1 MSISND
7 LVKQFV
13 QITKDNSPVKTE
25 STVYGTAVEYNGQM
39 YVQIDGSDLITPVE
53 TTTELKSGERV
64 TVMIKDHNATVTGNL
79 TNPAAGKNTVANIQG
94 NLNDIGTQITEF
106 EVVIADKVSTKDFEA
121 NNAAINNLLVGKADI
136 NELNAVSATVR
147 NLEAENANIQ
157 TLIAEKANISDLT
170 AYEATIEHLQASKA
184 DITELNAATA
194 DINDL
199 NANLGKISTLIGGD
213 ANIDNVQSI
222 ILTADNTTIDNA
234 LIKNA
239 MIDTISA
246 DKITSGTVNTNN
258 VNIVS
263 EDGGIVI
270 AGSTQ
275 QFKDQNGK
283 VRVQIGK
290 DAQGNFT
297 FCLFS
302 QDGTGILLDE
312 TGIKAGAVPDGLI
325 VNDMVA
331 DNANISGTKLD
342 ISSVITQINGSST
355 SINSSVIKFDDTG
368 QSLLVAFNSLKETVS
383 SIEELTINGD
393 LAGVM
398 EQVKT
403 NTTKLEVVQGSI
415 ETLVANTTITKE
427 NGQVVQLKDDYSSTK
442 QTVNEISTKIGTLET
457 NYKKTLKSSS
467 VQYYLSTSLTSL
479 SGGSWQDTAPEWT
492 QGKYMWQRMKYTY
505 TDDSVTYGTASC
517 VAGAKGDTGE
527 QGPQGP
533 QGMKGDTGNSGVG
546 VSKIT
551 NYYLAINSATG
562 VTNTMTGWTTTIQN
576 VSSDK
581 KYLWNYEKVDYTN
594 NTSTKTDPCIIGTY
608 GDTGATGK
616 GIQLITEY
624 YATSTTKESLPTS
637 WSTTVPTLT
646 ATNKYLWNYEKITY
660 TDNSNVDTPKVI
672 IGVYGDKGDT
682 GAQGPKGDK
691 GDIGPQGVQGPA
703 GENGKTYYTWIKYAD
718 SSTGSGM
725 SNDPTGKTYI
735 GFAYNKT
742 TSTESNTASDYTWSL
757 IKGEKGDTGVQGPAG
772 SNGKTTYTWIKY
784 SDNADGTGLYDTPKS
799 TTKYIGIATNKTT
812 ATESTT
818 KTDYT
823 WSLFKGDT
831 GPQGPQG
838 SKGDTG
844 SQGPKGDKGATG
856 EKGQSLTSS
865 TPQWYLSTSNTTQTG
880 GSWQDTMPT
889 VTSGKYMW
897 TRFKNVWANPTA
909 TTYTTP
915 VLEQIAES
923 VKEVRSKQAEYK
935 QTLDEVS
942 STLTQ
947 TTTTANAAKTQASTN
962 KQTIDS
968 MSTTLTST
976 TNTANDALNKATKS
990 QQNLDEFKTTVS
1002 ETYTT
1007 KTDFNNL
1014 SIGGRNLIR
1023 AKDVKNR
1030 NASSATFDKNTNTWT
1045 IVATAGSGDTF
1056 GCGLALNATGQN
1068 SICVPYGKTY
1078 VFSCEIKVPRN
1089 CTVNADINTYA
1100 KSGSSWA
1107 GNDNDTD
1114 RSSVTK
1120 SITTPNQWVK
1130 YWFKWSNTAA
1140 KNTDK
1145 VDLYDT
1151 SNFGVKMKSETS
1163 DMTYYVR
1170 NIQGEIGNIPTEWRP
1185 APEDIATSDS
1195 VTSLATR
1202 VQTAEQTLTK
1212 DGITNIVGD
1221 YYATGSNVDAKLDNL
1236 VVGSTNLLPK
1246 TDYSKENSKS
1256 IYTAS
1261 NGGTLSR
1268 KKYDFGNSLES
1279 DKFIRGDWV
1288 LYNTL
1293 DIASAISGNKE
1304 YSRTK
1309 WPNITL
1315 EPNTEYTLSM
1325 WMYKNSNCGR
1335 CYFSVYPMLADGSQG
1350 NIVCRSSDVTEY
1362 TGGFVKVVKTFNT
1375 GSSSTTFS
1383 VRFYNRYDTSKT
1395 TGNSNVYI
1403 YHPKLEKGN
1412 KATDWSPA
1420 PEDIKSQFNSVT
1432 KSISEIKQTADSVTT
1447 TVSNMKIG
1455 GTNLLLNTQF
1465 EGAVANGRSFPNWII
1480 TESCIIYTK
1489 YGQSGYNK
1497 MNTMYLGNENAN
1509 SDGTK
1514 TGFMYHTLTS
1524 DRFQKNTEYT
1534 LSLDLE
1540 AENNVKGWQVDIRY
1554 YDANSKLLANQV
1566 IFDSSTHSAGH
1577 LVSTFTSKNIDANMV
1592 QFCIGHKG
1600 SNNGASGYLLI
1611 VGNLML
1617 EKGNTPTQ
1625 WQPSPQDMA
1634 SKSIVTQTANE
1645 VKYQFQQAGGFPN
1658 LVANGSPT
1666 QTNDN
1671 NWWYWNATKY
1681 TGDNNYTEL
1690 GFYSNNTSDNNCCI
1704 GTQRMVVSPGKTY
1717 SISFWAYCEPNVVDP
1732 HVVAKCSDSNNE
1744 NYQYP
1749 SLCNLKLGN
1758 ANDKKWYKYKI
1769 NWTAPSGIT
1778 RMQLCF
1784 HQKNHTQNTNYV
1796 TRIDQVMVIE
1806 GKDIFPTKWYPR
1818 FEEVESNT
1826 TSIDVNGVNVR
1837 HSSGARTNL
1846 NSSALNFYN
1855 SSGILY
1861 AQVDGGKYHFWNDS
1875 TYVGFLGH
1883 TSWVNTNE
1891 RVLTINAD
1899 YNQTVALTGKVNSS
1913 DTSYQVWVVA
1923 SPLDKT
1929 ISGSVFHQGVTL
1941 IKPHTGGIFKF
1952 YGSSAHT
1959 DTYPGMIYAT
1969 TDGYLCVKGDN
1980 HVELAIQVGSTGYN
1994 GLVITEIGENP
2005 YKKLDIWGRLDM
2017 HWWEIY
2023 NTNIVNNVSATS
2035 AQTYALR
2042 TASTNEETYSD
2053 PTRKT
2058 ITDIFSVQSPT
2069 EGDIRWS
2076 DRQTYFTSE
2085 VETGVYECY
2094 VEIPWW
2100 IAQNLENDY
2109 HVNITCTN
2117 GFYQYYVSERDP
2129 YYFIVRSD
2137 KDSMGFTFELCG
2149 KLLDNNTTANNGSV
2163 AGDQYL
2169 GHEIREDEEP
2179 LIVKDD
2185 GGSILE
2191 NNIYTVTDN

>member
-94 NLNDIGTQITEF
+94 NLDDIGSQITEF
-106 EVVIADKVSTKDFEA
+106 EIVIADKVSTKDFEA

-136 NELNAVSATVR
+136 NELNAVSASVR
-147 NLEAENANIQ
+147 DLEAENANIQ
-157 TLIAEKANISDLT
+157 TLISNKANIADLT
-170 AYEATIEHLQASKA
+170 AANAKIDDLYANKA
-184 DITELNAATA
+184 NVGDLEAATA

-199 NANLGKISTLIGGD
+199 NADVAKISTLIGGD

-222 ILTADNTTIDNA
+222 ILTSDNTTIDNA

-246 DKITSGTVNTNN
+246 DKITSGTVNTNK

-275 QFKDQNGK
+275 QFKDETGT

-302 QDGTGILLDE
+302 QNGTGVLLDE

-342 ISSVITQINGSST
+342 ISSVITQINGNST

-383 SIEELTINGD
+383 SIEELTIDGD

-415 ETLVANTTITKE
+415 ETLVTNTTITKE
-427 NGQVVQLKDDYSSTK
+427 NGEVVQLKDDYAVTK
-442 QTVNEISTKIGTLET
+442 QTVGEITNKIGTLET

-505 TDDSVTYGTASC
+505 TDNSVTYGTASC

-527 QGPQGP
+527 QGPQGS
-533 QGMKGDTGNSGVG
+533 KGDTGDSGVG

-551 NYYLAINSATG
+551 NYYLAINSASG

-576 VSSDK
+576 VSKDK

-703 GENGKTYYTWIKYAD
+703 GKNGTTTYTWIKYAD

-757 IKGEKGDTGVQGPAG
+757 IKGDKGDTGVQGPAG
-772 SNGKTTYTWIKY
+772 KNGKTTYTWIKY

-823 WSLFKGDT
+823 WSLFKGD
-831 GPQGPQG
+831 
-838 SKGDTG
+838 KGDKG
-844 SQGPKGDKGATG
+844 SQGPKGDTGSKGDTG

-865 TPQWYLSTSNTTQTG
+865 SPQWYLSTSNTTQTG
-880 GSWQDTMPT
+880 GSWKDTMPT
-889 VTSGKYMW
+889 VVSGKYMW

-923 VKEVRSKQAEYK
+923 VKEVHSKQAEFK
-935 QTLDEVS
+935 ETLDGIS
-942 STLTQ
+942 
-947 TTTTANAAKTQASTN
+947 A
-962 KQTIDS
+962 
-968 MSTTLTST
+968 
-976 TNTANDALNKATKS
+976 
-990 QQNLDEFKTTVS
+990 TVS
-1002 ETYTT
+1002 EHT
-1007 KTDFNNL
+1007 
-1014 SIGGRNLIR
+1014 
-1023 AKDVKNR
+1023 
-1030 NASSATFDKNTNTWT
+1030 SS
-1045 IVATAGSGDTF
+1045 
-1056 GCGLALNATGQN
+1056 L
-1068 SICVPYGKTY
+1068 
-1078 VFSCEIKVPRN
+1078 E
-1089 CTVNADINTYA
+1089 
-1100 KSGSSWA
+1100 
-1107 GNDNDTD
+1107 
-1114 RSSVTK
+1114 
-1120 SITTPNQWVK
+1120 
-1130 YWFKWSNTAA
+1130 
-1140 KNTDK
+1140 
-1145 VDLYDT
+1145 
-1151 SNFGVKMKSETS
+1151 
-1163 DMTYYVR
+1163 
-1170 NIQGEIGNIPTEWRP
+1170 
-1185 APEDIATSDS
+1185 S
-1195 VTSLATR
+1195 VTSTVSQHTTDLTGISSKITSLEKNTSGLSKTVAQHTTDLSGVTSKISSLESSASGLNSR
-1202 VQTAEQTLTK
+1202 LQTAENKLTK
-1212 DGITNIVGD
+1212 DGITSIVGD
-1221 YYATGSNVDAKLDNL
+1221 YYAAGKATRDA
-1236 VVGSTNLLPK
+1236 
-1246 TDYSKENSKS
+1246 
-1256 IYTAS
+1256 
-1261 NGGTLSR
+1261 LSR
-1268 KKYDFGNSLES
+1268 IEQK
-1279 DKFIRGDWV
+1279 
-1288 LYNTL
+1288 
-1293 DIASAISGNKE
+1293 
-1304 YSRTK
+1304 
-1309 WPNITL
+1309 
-1315 EPNTEYTLSM
+1315 
-1325 WMYKNSNCGR
+1325 
-1335 CYFSVYPMLADGSQG
+1335 
-1350 NIVCRSSDVTEY
+1350 
-1362 TGGFVKVVKTFNT
+1362 
-1375 GSSSTTFS
+1375 
-1383 VRFYNRYDTSKT
+1383 
-1395 TGNSNVYI
+1395 
-1403 YHPKLEKGN
+1403 
-1412 KATDWSPA
+1412 
-1420 PEDIKSQFNSVT
+1420 
-1432 KSISEIKQTADSVTT
+1432 ADSVTT
-1447 TVSNMKIG
+1447 TVSNLKVG

-1465 EGAVANGRSFPNWII
+1465 EGAVAGTRTLPYWLI
-1480 TESCIIYTK
+1480 TESCIIFGN
-1489 YGQSGYNK
+1489 YGHSGYNK
-1497 MNTMYLGNENAN
+1497 MNTMYLGNDNAN

-1514 TGFMYHTLTS
+1514 TGYMYQTLTS

-1534 LSLDLE
+1534 LSLELV
-1540 AENNVKGWQVDIRY
+1540 AENNVKGWEVVIRY

-1566 IFDSSTHSAGH
+1566 IFDNSTHSAGH

-1600 SNNGASGYLLI
+1600 STNGNSGYLLI
-1611 VGNLML
+1611 VGNIML

-1658 LVANGSPT
+1658 LVANGAPK

-1704 GTQRMVVSPGKTY
+1704 GTQWMVVSPGKTY
-1717 SISFWAYCEPNVVDP
+1717 SISFWAYCEPNVVNP
-1732 HVVAKCSDSNNE
+1732 HVVAKCGDSNYE
-1744 NYQYP
+1744 NLQYP
-1749 SLCNLKLGN
+1749 KLCNLKLGN

-1784 HQKNHTQNTNYV
+1784 HQENHTQNVNYV

-1806 GKDIFPTKWYPR
+1806 GRDIFPTKWYPR

-1846 NSSALNFYN
+1846 NSTALNFYN

-1883 TSWVNTNE
+1883 TSWANTQE

-1913 DTSYQVWVVA
+1913 DTVYQVWVVA
-1923 SPLDKT
+1923 SPSDKT

-1969 TDGYLCVKGDN
+1969 TEGYLCVKGDN
-1980 HVELAIQVGSTGYN
+1980 HVELAIQVGNNGYN

-2042 TASTNEETYSD
+2042 TSSTNEETYSD

-2169 GHEIREDEEP
+2169 GHEIREDEEVP
-2179 LIVKDD
+2179 IVKDD

-2191 NNIYTVTDN
+2191 NNTDTVINN

>member
-94 NLNDIGTQITEF
+94 NLDDIGSQITEF
-106 EVVIADKVSTKDFEA
+106 EIVIADKVSTKDFEA

-136 NELNAVSATVR
+136 NELNAVSASVR

-170 AYEATIEHLQASKA
+170 AANAKIDNLTASKA

-246 DKITSGTVNTNN
+246 DKMTSGTVNTNK

-275 QFKDQNGK
+275 QFKDETGT

-302 QDGTGILLDE
+302 QNGTGVLLDE

-325 VNDMVA
+325 VNNMVA

-533 QGMKGDTGNSGVG
+533 QGSKGDTGDSGVG

-691 GDIGPQGVQGPA
+691 GDTGPQGVKGPA
-703 GENGKTYYTWIKYAD
+703 GNDGKTYYTWIKYAD

-742 TSTESNTASDYTWSL
+742 TSTESDTASDYTWSL
-757 IKGEKGDTGVQGPAG
+757 IKGDKGDKGDTGVQGPAG
-772 SNGKTTYTWIKY
+772 QNGTTTYTWIKY

-897 TRFKNVWANPTA
+897 TRFKNVWANPTD

-923 VKEVRSKQAEYK
+923 VKEVTNKQAEYK

-947 TTTTANAAKTQASTN
+947 TTTTANDAKTQASTN

-976 TNTANDALNKATKS
+976 TDTANNALNKATKA
-990 QQNLDEFKTTVS
+990 QQNLDGFKTTVS

-1007 KTDFNNL
+1007 KTDFDNL
-1014 SIGGRNLIR
+1014 SIGGRNFLTKTKTPKTYTLDTSTSTSDHLT
-1023 AKDVKNR
+1023 KDPYMTYNS
-1030 NASSATFDKNTNTWT
+1030 NQLSSYGFKVGDKITVSYDWEVTNVTTYGSFTTELVSYDGTNSTYVGTFDNR
-1045 IVATAGSGDTF
+1045 
-1056 GCGLALNATGQN
+1056 
-1068 SICVPYGKTY
+1068 KT
-1078 VFSCEIKVPRN
+1078 
-1089 CTVNADINTYA
+1089 
-1100 KSGSSWA
+1100 
-1107 GNDNDTD
+1107 
-1114 RSSVTK
+1114 VT
-1120 SITTPNQWVK
+1120 S
-1130 YWFKWSNTAA
+1130 
-1140 KNTDK
+1140 
-1145 VDLYDT
+1145 
-1151 SNFGVKMKSETS
+1151 SETS
-1163 DMTYYVR
+1163 GRIETTISLTEQMLTANKLRIRTDSAKWTFTIR
-1170 NIQGEIGNIPTEWRP
+1170 NVKLEKGNRVTSWTP
-1185 APEDIATSDS
+1185 APEDMTTKEEFNNLEIGTRNLLRNGAFLSSTDCWELNSVTTLDEEKKFNGHPSIKIVSSGYTASKYYGAVNKYLPSNVNSFLAGDTYTYSCWYYVEDTSTFDSSFRLRLRGVAEGETNSTNRSELSVSSKDLVQGKWTKISKTTTFAKNATNCYLQLCVRQNGTIWVTDVKLEKGDKATDWTPAPEDMATADS
-1195 VTSLATR
+1195 VTSLTTR
-1202 VQTAEQTLTK
+1202 VQTAEQKLTK
-1212 DGITNIVGD
+1212 DGITSIVGD
-1221 YYATGSNVDAKLDNL
+1221 YYAAGNATRDA
-1236 VVGSTNLLPK
+1236 
-1246 TDYSKENSKS
+1246 
-1256 IYTAS
+1256 
-1261 NGGTLSR
+1261 LSR
-1268 KKYDFGNSLES
+1268 IEQK
-1279 DKFIRGDWV
+1279 
-1288 LYNTL
+1288 
-1293 DIASAISGNKE
+1293 
-1304 YSRTK
+1304 
-1309 WPNITL
+1309 
-1315 EPNTEYTLSM
+1315 
-1325 WMYKNSNCGR
+1325 
-1335 CYFSVYPMLADGSQG
+1335 
-1350 NIVCRSSDVTEY
+1350 
-1362 TGGFVKVVKTFNT
+1362 
-1375 GSSSTTFS
+1375 
-1383 VRFYNRYDTSKT
+1383 
-1395 TGNSNVYI
+1395 
-1403 YHPKLEKGN
+1403 
-1412 KATDWSPA
+1412 
-1420 PEDIKSQFNSVT
+1420 
-1432 KSISEIKQTADSVTT
+1432 ADSVTT

-1497 MNTMYLGNENAN
+1497 MNTMYLGNDNAN
-1509 SDGTK
+1509 SDGSK
-1514 TGFMYHTLTS
+1514 TGYMYHTLTS
-1524 DRFQKNTEYT
+1524 ERFQKNTEYT

-1540 AENNVKGWQVDIRY
+1540 AEGNVKGWEVVIRY
-1554 YDANSKLLANQV
+1554 YDANLNLLANQ
-1566 IFDSSTHSAGH
+1566 ILFDNSTHSAGH
-1577 LVSTFTSKNIDANMV
+1577 LVSTFTSKNLDANMV

-1600 SNNGASGYLLI
+1600 STSGANGYLLI

-1617 EKGNTPTQ
+1617 EKGNVATG

-1634 SKSIVTQTANE
+1634 SKSIVTQTANDVRYE
-1645 VKYQFQQAGGFPN
+1645 FKSIAGENLIYNGDARGAGNAWTDNSGGAGTFGRYASDNLGKNFYKNTSGIGFTHDWIKLENNTEYYYTARIASDCDFNSDNSNKLQPMHCWCNNADTSGQAGMIILDHNQRIVKDKWVYCYIHFK
-1658 LVANGSPT
+1658 T
-1666 QTNDN
+1666 
-1671 NWWYWNATKY
+1671 
-1681 TGDNNYTEL
+1681 TGD
-1690 GFYSNNTSDNNCCI
+1690 
-1704 GTQRMVVSPGKTY
+1704 
-1717 SISFWAYCEPNVVDP
+1717 
-1732 HVVAKCSDSNNE
+1732 
-1744 NYQYP
+1744 
-1749 SLCNLKLGN
+1749 
-1758 ANDKKWYKYKI
+1758 
-1769 NWTAPSGIT
+1769 SGIK
-1778 RMQLCF
+1778 F
-1784 HQKNHTQNTNYV
+1784 KPFIYAP
-1796 TRIDQVMVIE
+1796 
-1806 GKDIFPTKWYPR
+1806 DITGTYIGATDIMLYKGSMWKSYSPNPN
-1818 FEEVESNT
+1818 EVLSNT
-1826 TSIDVNGVNVR
+1826 TIINRDGVNVK

-1875 TYVGFLGH
+1875 TYVGYLGH
-1883 TSWVNTNE
+1883 SSWTNTNE
-1891 RVLTINAD
+1891 RVLTVAAD
-1899 YNQTVALTGKVNSS
+1899 YNQTVALTGKINSS
-1913 DTSYQVWVVA
+1913 DTNYQVWVVA
-1923 SPLDKT
+1923 SPSEKT
-1929 ISGSVFHQGVTL
+1929 ISGSAFHQGVTL

-1952 YGSSAHT
+1952 YGSSAHS

-1980 HVELAIQVGSTGYN
+1980 HVELSIQVGNTGYN

-2042 TASTNEETYSD
+2042 TASINEETYSD

-2191 NNIYTVTDN
+2191 NNTDTVINN

>member
-25 STVYGTAVEYNGQM
+25 STVYGTTVEYDGQM

-94 NLNDIGTQITEF
+94 NLDDIGSQITEF
-106 EVVIADKVSTKDFEA
+106 EIVIADKVSTKDFEA

-136 NELNAVSATVR
+136 NELNAVSASVR
-147 NLEAENANIQ
+147 DLEAENANIQ
-157 TLIAEKANISDLT
+157 TLISNKANIADLT
-170 AYEATIEHLQASKA
+170 AANAKIDDLYANKA
-184 DITELNAATA
+184 NVGDLEAATA

-199 NANLGKISTLIGGD
+199 NADVAKISTLIGGD

-222 ILTADNTTIDNA
+222 ILTSDNTTIDNA

-246 DKITSGTVNTNN
+246 DKITSGTVNTNK

-275 QFKDQNGK
+275 QFKDETGT

-302 QDGTGILLDE
+302 QNGTGVLLDE

-383 SIEELTINGD
+383 SIEELTIDGD

-415 ETLVANTTITKE
+415 ETLVTNTTITKE
-427 NGQVVQLKDDYSSTK
+427 NGEVVQLKDDYAVTK
-442 QTVNEISTKIGTLET
+442 QTVGEITNKIGTLET

-505 TDDSVTYGTASC
+505 TDNSVTYGTASC

-527 QGPQGP
+527 QGPQGS
-533 QGMKGDTGNSGVG
+533 KGDTGDSGVG

-576 VSSDK
+576 VSKDK

-703 GENGKTYYTWIKYAD
+703 GKDGKAYYTWIKYAD

-725 SNDPTGKTYI
+725 SNDPTGKSYI
-735 GFAYNKT
+735 GLAHNKT

-823 WSLFKGDT
+823 WSLFKGD
-831 GPQGPQG
+831 
-838 SKGDTG
+838 KGDTG
-844 SQGPKGDKGATG
+844 SQGPKGDKGDTGPQGVQGPAGKDGKTYYTWIKYADSSTGSGMSNDPTGKSYIGFAYNKTTPTESNTASDYTWSLIKGDKGDTGVQGPAGKNGTTTYTWIKYSDNADGTGLYDTPKSTTKYIGIATNKTTATESTTKTDYTWSLFKGDKGDKGSQGPKGDTGSKGDTG

-865 TPQWYLSTSNTTQTG
+865 SPQWYLSTSNTTQTG
-880 GSWQDTMPT
+880 GSWKDTMPT
-889 VTSGKYMW
+889 VVSGKYMW

-923 VKEVRSKQAEYK
+923 VKEVHSKQAEFK
-935 QTLDEVS
+935 ETLDGIS
-942 STLTQ
+942 
-947 TTTTANAAKTQASTN
+947 A
-962 KQTIDS
+962 
-968 MSTTLTST
+968 
-976 TNTANDALNKATKS
+976 
-990 QQNLDEFKTTVS
+990 TVS
-1002 ETYTT
+1002 EHT
-1007 KTDFNNL
+1007 
-1014 SIGGRNLIR
+1014 
-1023 AKDVKNR
+1023 
-1030 NASSATFDKNTNTWT
+1030 SS
-1045 IVATAGSGDTF
+1045 
-1056 GCGLALNATGQN
+1056 L
-1068 SICVPYGKTY
+1068 
-1078 VFSCEIKVPRN
+1078 E
-1089 CTVNADINTYA
+1089 
-1100 KSGSSWA
+1100 
-1107 GNDNDTD
+1107 
-1114 RSSVTK
+1114 
-1120 SITTPNQWVK
+1120 
-1130 YWFKWSNTAA
+1130 
-1140 KNTDK
+1140 
-1145 VDLYDT
+1145 
-1151 SNFGVKMKSETS
+1151 
-1163 DMTYYVR
+1163 
-1170 NIQGEIGNIPTEWRP
+1170 
-1185 APEDIATSDS
+1185 S
-1195 VTSLATR
+1195 VTSTVSQHTTDLTGISSKITSLEKNTSGLSKTVAQHTTDLSGVTSKISSLESSASGLNSR
-1202 VQTAEQTLTK
+1202 LQTAENKLTK
-1212 DGITNIVGD
+1212 DGITSIVGD
-1221 YYATGSNVDAKLDNL
+1221 YYAAGKATRDA
-1236 VVGSTNLLPK
+1236 
-1246 TDYSKENSKS
+1246 
-1256 IYTAS
+1256 
-1261 NGGTLSR
+1261 LSR
-1268 KKYDFGNSLES
+1268 IEQK
-1279 DKFIRGDWV
+1279 
-1288 LYNTL
+1288 
-1293 DIASAISGNKE
+1293 
-1304 YSRTK
+1304 
-1309 WPNITL
+1309 
-1315 EPNTEYTLSM
+1315 
-1325 WMYKNSNCGR
+1325 
-1335 CYFSVYPMLADGSQG
+1335 
-1350 NIVCRSSDVTEY
+1350 
-1362 TGGFVKVVKTFNT
+1362 
-1375 GSSSTTFS
+1375 
-1383 VRFYNRYDTSKT
+1383 
-1395 TGNSNVYI
+1395 
-1403 YHPKLEKGN
+1403 
-1412 KATDWSPA
+1412 
-1420 PEDIKSQFNSVT
+1420 
-1432 KSISEIKQTADSVTT
+1432 ADSVTT
-1447 TVSNMKIG
+1447 TVSNLKVG

-1465 EGAVANGRSFPNWII
+1465 EGAVAGTRTLPYWLI
-1480 TESCIIYTK
+1480 TESCIIYGN

-1497 MNTMYLGNENAN
+1497 MNTMYLGNDNAN

-1514 TGFMYHTLTS
+1514 TGYMYQTLTS

-1534 LSLDLE
+1534 LSLELV
-1540 AENNVKGWQVDIRY
+1540 AENNVKGWEVVIRY
-1554 YDANSKLLANQV
+1554 YDTNSKLLANQV
-1566 IFDSSTHSAGH
+1566 IFDNSTHSAGH

-1600 SNNGASGYLLI
+1600 STNGNSGYLLI
-1611 VGNLML
+1611 VGNIML

-1658 LVANGSPT
+1658 LVANGAPK

-1690 GFYSNNTSDNNCCI
+1690 GFYSNKTSDNNCCI
-1704 GTQRMVVSPGKTY
+1704 GTQWMVVSPGKTY
-1717 SISFWAYCEPNVVDP
+1717 SISFWAYCEPNVVNP
-1732 HVVAKCSDSNNE
+1732 YVIAKCGDSNFE
-1744 NYQYP
+1744 NLQYP
-1749 SLCNLKLGN
+1749 RLCNLKLGN

-1784 HQKNHTQNTNYV
+1784 HQENHTQTQNYV

-1846 NSSALNFYN
+1846 NSRALNFYN
-1855 SSGILY
+1855 PSGILY

-1913 DTSYQVWVVA
+1913 DSSYQVWVVA

-1969 TDGYLCVKGDN
+1969 TEGYLCVKGDN
-1980 HVELAIQVGSTGYN
+1980 HVELAIQVGNTGYN

-2042 TASTNEETYSD
+2042 TSSTNEETYSD

-2058 ITDIFSVQSPT
+2058 ITNIFPVQSPT

-2117 GFYQYYVSERDP
+2117 GFFQYYVSERDP

-2149 KLLDNNTTANNGSV
+2149 KLLDNNTTANNASV

-2191 NNIYTVTDN
+2191 NNTDTVINN

>member
-25 STVYGTAVEYNGQM
+25 STVYGTTVEYDGQM

-94 NLNDIGTQITEF
+94 NLDDIGSQITEF
-106 EVVIADKVSTKDFEA
+106 EIVIADKVSTKDFEA

-136 NELNAVSATVR
+136 NELNAVSASVR
-147 NLEAENANIQ
+147 DLEAENANIQ
-157 TLIAEKANISDLT
+157 TLISNKANIADLT
-170 AYEATIEHLQASKA
+170 AANAKIDDLYANKA
-184 DITELNAATA
+184 NVGDLEAATA

-199 NANLGKISTLIGGD
+199 NADVAKISTLIGGD

-222 ILTADNTTIDNA
+222 ILTSDNTTIDNA

-246 DKITSGTVNTNN
+246 DKITSGTVNTNK

-275 QFKDQNGK
+275 QFKDETGT

-302 QDGTGILLDE
+302 QNGTGVLLDE

-383 SIEELTINGD
+383 SIEELTIDGD

-415 ETLVANTTITKE
+415 ETLVTNTTITKE
-427 NGQVVQLKDDYSSTK
+427 NGEVVQLKDDYAVTK
-442 QTVNEISTKIGTLET
+442 QTVGEITNKIGTLET

-505 TDDSVTYGTASC
+505 TDNSVTYGTASC

-527 QGPQGP
+527 QGPQGS
-533 QGMKGDTGNSGVG
+533 KGDTGDSGVG

-576 VSSDK
+576 VSKDK

-703 GENGKTYYTWIKYAD
+703 GKDGKAYYTWIKYAD

-725 SNDPTGKTYI
+725 SNDPTGKSYI
-735 GFAYNKT
+735 GLAHNKT

-823 WSLFKGDT
+823 WSLFKGD
-831 GPQGPQG
+831 
-838 SKGDTG
+838 KGDTG
-844 SQGPKGDKGATG
+844 SQGPKGDKGDTGPQGVQGPAGKDGKTYYTWIKYADSSTGSGMSNDPTGKSYIGFAYNKTTPTESNTASDYTWSLIKGDKGDTGVQGPAGKNGTTTYTWIKYSDNADGTGLYDTPKSTTKYIGIATNKTTATESTTKTDYTWSLFKGDKGDKGSQGPKGDTGSKGDTG

-865 TPQWYLSTSNTTQTG
+865 SPQWYLSTSNTTQTG
-880 GSWQDTMPT
+880 GSWKDTMPT
-889 VTSGKYMW
+889 VVSGKYMW

-923 VKEVRSKQAEYK
+923 VKEVHSKQAEFK
-935 QTLDEVS
+935 ETLDGIS
-942 STLTQ
+942 
-947 TTTTANAAKTQASTN
+947 A
-962 KQTIDS
+962 
-968 MSTTLTST
+968 
-976 TNTANDALNKATKS
+976 
-990 QQNLDEFKTTVS
+990 TVS
-1002 ETYTT
+1002 EHT
-1007 KTDFNNL
+1007 
-1014 SIGGRNLIR
+1014 
-1023 AKDVKNR
+1023 
-1030 NASSATFDKNTNTWT
+1030 SS
-1045 IVATAGSGDTF
+1045 
-1056 GCGLALNATGQN
+1056 L
-1068 SICVPYGKTY
+1068 
-1078 VFSCEIKVPRN
+1078 E
-1089 CTVNADINTYA
+1089 
-1100 KSGSSWA
+1100 
-1107 GNDNDTD
+1107 
-1114 RSSVTK
+1114 
-1120 SITTPNQWVK
+1120 
-1130 YWFKWSNTAA
+1130 
-1140 KNTDK
+1140 
-1145 VDLYDT
+1145 
-1151 SNFGVKMKSETS
+1151 
-1163 DMTYYVR
+1163 
-1170 NIQGEIGNIPTEWRP
+1170 
-1185 APEDIATSDS
+1185 S
-1195 VTSLATR
+1195 VTSTVSQHTTDLTGISSKITSLEKNTSGLSKTVAQHTTDLSGVTSKISSLESSASGLNSR
-1202 VQTAEQTLTK
+1202 LQTAENKLTK
-1212 DGITNIVGD
+1212 DGITSIVGD
-1221 YYATGSNVDAKLDNL
+1221 YYAAGKATRDA
-1236 VVGSTNLLPK
+1236 
-1246 TDYSKENSKS
+1246 
-1256 IYTAS
+1256 
-1261 NGGTLSR
+1261 LSR
-1268 KKYDFGNSLES
+1268 IEQK
-1279 DKFIRGDWV
+1279 
-1288 LYNTL
+1288 
-1293 DIASAISGNKE
+1293 
-1304 YSRTK
+1304 
-1309 WPNITL
+1309 
-1315 EPNTEYTLSM
+1315 
-1325 WMYKNSNCGR
+1325 
-1335 CYFSVYPMLADGSQG
+1335 
-1350 NIVCRSSDVTEY
+1350 
-1362 TGGFVKVVKTFNT
+1362 
-1375 GSSSTTFS
+1375 
-1383 VRFYNRYDTSKT
+1383 
-1395 TGNSNVYI
+1395 
-1403 YHPKLEKGN
+1403 
-1412 KATDWSPA
+1412 
-1420 PEDIKSQFNSVT
+1420 
-1432 KSISEIKQTADSVTT
+1432 ADSVTT
-1447 TVSNMKIG
+1447 TVSNLKVG

-1465 EGAVANGRSFPNWII
+1465 EGAVAGTRTLPNWII
-1480 TESCIIYTK
+1480 TESCIIFGN

-1497 MNTMYLGNENAN
+1497 MNTMYLGNDNAN

-1514 TGFMYHTLTS
+1514 TGYMYQTLTS

-1534 LSLDLE
+1534 LSLELV
-1540 AENNVKGWQVDIRY
+1540 AENNVKGWEVVIRY

-1566 IFDSSTHSAGH
+1566 IFDNSTHSAGH

-1600 SNNGASGYLLI
+1600 STNGNSGYLLI
-1611 VGNLML
+1611 VGNIML

-1658 LVANGSPT
+1658 LVANGAPK

-1704 GTQRMVVSPGKTY
+1704 GSQWMVVSPGKTY
-1717 SISFWAYCEPNVVDP
+1717 SISFWAYCEPNVVNP
-1732 HVVAKCSDSNNE
+1732 YVVAKCADSNYE
-1744 NYQYP
+1744 NVQYP
-1749 SLCNLKLGN
+1749 SLCELKLGN

-1784 HQKNHTQNTNYV
+1784 HQRNHTQNANYV

-1806 GKDIFPTKWYPR
+1806 GRDIFPTKWYPR

-1846 NSSALNFYN
+1846 NSRALNFYN

-1913 DTSYQVWVVA
+1913 DSTYQVWVVA

-1980 HVELAIQVGSTGYN
+1980 HVELAIQVGNTGYN

-2042 TASTNEETYSD
+2042 TSSTNEETYSD

-2191 NNIYTVTDN
+2191 NNTDTVINN

>member
-25 STVYGTAVEYNGQM
+25 STVYGTAVEYEGQM

-94 NLNDIGTQITEF
+94 NLDDIGSQITEF
-106 EVVIADKVSTKDFEA
+106 EIVIADKVSTKDFEA

-170 AYEATIEHLQASKA
+170 AANAKIDDLYASKA

-222 ILTADNTTIDNA
+222 ILTSDNTTIDNA

-275 QFKDQNGK
+275 QFKDETGT

-302 QDGTGILLDE
+302 QNGTGVLLDE

-325 VNDMVA
+325 VNNMVA

-415 ETLVANTTITKE
+415 ETLISNTTITKE

-442 QTVNEISTKIGTLET
+442 QTVNEISTKIGSLET

-505 TDDSVTYGTASC
+505 TDNSVTYGTASC

-527 QGPQGP
+527 QGPQGS
-533 QGMKGDTGNSGVG
+533 KGDTGDSGVG

-576 VSSDK
+576 VSKDK

-691 GDIGPQGVQGPA
+691 GDKGDIGPQGVQGPA
-703 GENGKTYYTWIKYAD
+703 GKDGKAYYTWIKYADSSTGSGMSNDPTGKSYIGFAYNKTTSTESNTASDYTWSLIKGEKGDTGVQGPAGKNGKTTYTWIKYSDNADGTGLYDTPKSTTKYIGIATNKTTATESTTKTDYTWSLFKGDKGDTGAQGPKGDKGDIGPQGVQGPAGNDGKTYYTWIKYAD

-757 IKGEKGDTGVQGPAG
+757 IKGDKGDTGVQGPAG
-772 SNGKTTYTWIKY
+772 KNGKTTYTWIKY

-880 GSWQDTMPT
+880 GSWQDTMPH
-889 VTSGKYMW
+889 VTTGKYIW
-897 TRFKNVWANPTA
+897 QRFKNVWANPTA

-923 VKEVRSKQAEYK
+923 IKEVTSKQAEYK

-962 KQTIDS
+962 KQTIDE
-968 MSTTLTST
+968 MSSTLTQT
-976 TNTANDALNKATKS
+976 TTTANNALNKATTA
-990 QQNLDEFKTTVS
+990 QQNLDGFKTTVS
-1002 ETYTT
+1002 NTYTT

-1045 IVATAGSGDTF
+1045 IVAKAGSGDSF
-1056 GCGLALNATGQN
+1056 GCGLKLDATGEH

-1089 CTVNADINTYA
+1089 CTVYADINTYA
-1100 KSGSSWA
+1100 KSGSSWN

-1114 RSSVTK
+1114 RSSTTK
-1120 SITTPNQWVK
+1120 NITTPNQWVK
-1130 YWFKWSNTAA
+1130 YWFKWSNTRSD
-1140 KNTDK
+1140 NTNK
-1145 VDLYDT
+1145 VDLYD
-1151 SNFGVKMKSETS
+1151 SSHFGVKMTSETS

-1170 NIQGEIGNIPTEWRP
+1170 NIQGEIGNVPTEWRP

-1195 VTSLATR
+1195 VTSLTTR
-1202 VQTAEQTLTK
+1202 VQKAEQKLTK
-1212 DGITNIVGD
+1212 DGITSIVGD
-1221 YYATGSNVDAKLDNL
+1221 YYAAGKATRDA
-1236 VVGSTNLLPK
+1236 
-1246 TDYSKENSKS
+1246 
-1256 IYTAS
+1256 
-1261 NGGTLSR
+1261 LSR
-1268 KKYDFGNSLES
+1268 IEQK
-1279 DKFIRGDWV
+1279 
-1288 LYNTL
+1288 
-1293 DIASAISGNKE
+1293 
-1304 YSRTK
+1304 
-1309 WPNITL
+1309 
-1315 EPNTEYTLSM
+1315 
-1325 WMYKNSNCGR
+1325 
-1335 CYFSVYPMLADGSQG
+1335 
-1350 NIVCRSSDVTEY
+1350 
-1362 TGGFVKVVKTFNT
+1362 
-1375 GSSSTTFS
+1375 
-1383 VRFYNRYDTSKT
+1383 
-1395 TGNSNVYI
+1395 
-1403 YHPKLEKGN
+1403 
-1412 KATDWSPA
+1412 
-1420 PEDIKSQFNSVT
+1420 
-1432 KSISEIKQTADSVTT
+1432 ADSVTT
-1447 TVSNMKIG
+1447 TVSNLKVG

-1465 EGAVANGRSFPNWII
+1465 EGAVAGTRTLPYWLI
-1480 TESCIIYTK
+1480 TESCIIYGN

-1497 MNTMYLGNENAN
+1497 MNTMYLGNDNAN

-1514 TGFMYHTLTS
+1514 TGYMYQTLTS

-1534 LSLDLE
+1534 LSLELV
-1540 AENNVKGWQVDIRY
+1540 AENNVKGWEVVIRY

-1566 IFDSSTHSAGH
+1566 IFDNSTHSAGH

-1600 SNNGASGYLLI
+1600 STNGNSGYLLI
-1611 VGNLML
+1611 VGNIML
-1617 EKGNTPTQ
+1617 EKGNVATG

-1634 SKSIVTQTANE
+1634 SKSLVTQTASE
-1645 VKYQFQQAGGFPN
+1645 VRYEFQQAGGFPN
-1658 LVANGSPT
+1658 LVANGAPK

-1704 GTQRMVVSPGKTY
+1704 GSQWMVVSPGKTY
-1717 SISFWAYCEPNVVDP
+1717 SISFWAYCEPNVVNP
-1732 HVVAKCSDSNNE
+1732 YVIAKCGDSNFE
-1744 NYQYP
+1744 NLQYP
-1749 SLCNLKLGN
+1749 RLCNLKLGN

-1784 HQKNHTQNTNYV
+1784 HQENHTQNANYV

-1806 GKDIFPTKWYPR
+1806 GRDIFPTKWYPR

-1846 NSSALNFYN
+1846 NSRALNFYN
-1855 SSGILY
+1855 PSGILY

-1913 DTSYQVWVVA
+1913 DSSYQVWVVA

-1969 TDGYLCVKGDN
+1969 TEGYLCVKGDN
-1980 HVELAIQVGSTGYN
+1980 HVELAIQVGNTGYN

-2042 TASTNEETYSD
+2042 TSSTNEETYSD

-2058 ITDIFSVQSPT
+2058 ITNIFPVQSPT

-2109 HVNITCTN
+2109 HINITCTN
-2117 GFYQYYVSERDP
+2117 GFFQYYVSERDP

-2191 NNIYTVTDN
+2191 NNTDTVINN

>member
-1 MSISND
+1 
-7 LVKQFV
+7 
-13 QITKDNSPVKTE
+13 
-25 STVYGTAVEYNGQM
+25 
-39 YVQIDGSDLITPVE
+39 
-53 TTTELKSGERV
+53 
-64 TVMIKDHNATVTGNL
+64 
-79 TNPAAGKNTVANIQG
+79 
-94 NLNDIGTQITEF
+94 
-106 EVVIADKVSTKDFEA
+106 
-121 NNAAINNLLVGKADI
+121 
-136 NELNAVSATVR
+136 
-147 NLEAENANIQ
+147 
-157 TLIAEKANISDLT
+157 
-170 AYEATIEHLQASKA
+170 
-184 DITELNAATA
+184 
-194 DINDL
+194 
-199 NANLGKISTLIGGD
+199 
-213 ANIDNVQSI
+213 
-222 ILTADNTTIDNA
+222 
-234 LIKNA
+234 
-239 MIDTISA
+239 
-246 DKITSGTVNTNN
+246 
-258 VNIVS
+258 
-263 EDGGIVI
+263 
-270 AGSTQ
+270 
-275 QFKDQNGK
+275 
-283 VRVQIGK
+283 
-290 DAQGNFT
+290 
-297 FCLFS
+297 
-302 QDGTGILLDE
+302 
-312 TGIKAGAVPDGLI
+312 
-325 VNDMVA
+325 
-331 DNANISGTKLD
+331 
-342 ISSVITQINGSST
+342 
-355 SINSSVIKFDDTG
+355 
-368 QSLLVAFNSLKETVS
+368 
-383 SIEELTINGD
+383 
-393 LAGVM
+393 
-398 EQVKT
+398 
-403 NTTKLEVVQGSI
+403 
-415 ETLVANTTITKE
+415 
-427 NGQVVQLKDDYSSTK
+427 
-442 QTVNEISTKIGTLET
+442 
-457 NYKKTLKSSS
+457 
-467 VQYYLSTSLTSL
+467 
-479 SGGSWQDTAPEWT
+479 
-492 QGKYMWQRMKYTY
+492 
-505 TDDSVTYGTASC
+505 
-517 VAGAKGDTGE
+517 
-527 QGPQGP
+527 
-533 QGMKGDTGNSGVG
+533 
-546 VSKIT
+546 
-551 NYYLAINSATG
+551 
-562 VTNTMTGWTTTIQN
+562 
-576 VSSDK
+576 
-581 KYLWNYEKVDYTN
+581 
-594 NTSTKTDPCIIGTY
+594 
-608 GDTGATGK
+608 
-616 GIQLITEY
+616 
-624 YATSTTKESLPTS
+624 
-637 WSTTVPTLT
+637 
-646 ATNKYLWNYEKITY
+646 
-660 TDNSNVDTPKVI
+660 
-672 IGVYGDKGDT
+672 
-682 GAQGPKGDK
+682 
-691 GDIGPQGVQGPA
+691 
-703 GENGKTYYTWIKYAD
+703 
-718 SSTGSGM
+718 
-725 SNDPTGKTYI
+725 
-735 GFAYNKT
+735 
-742 TSTESNTASDYTWSL
+742 
-757 IKGEKGDTGVQGPAG
+757 
-772 SNGKTTYTWIKY
+772 
-784 SDNADGTGLYDTPKS
+784 
-799 TTKYIGIATNKTT
+799 
-812 ATESTT
+812 
-818 KTDYT
+818 
-823 WSLFKGDT
+823 
-831 GPQGPQG
+831 
-838 SKGDTG
+838 
-844 SQGPKGDKGATG
+844 
-856 EKGQSLTSS
+856 
-865 TPQWYLSTSNTTQTG
+865 
-880 GSWQDTMPT
+880 MPT

-923 VKEVRSKQAEYK
+923 IKEVRTKQAEYK

-962 KQTIDS
+962 KQTIDEIS
-968 MSTTLTST
+968 STLTST
-976 TNTANDALNKATKS
+976 TNTANNALNKATKA
-990 QQNLDEFKTTVS
+990 QQNLDGFKTTVS

-1030 NASSATFDKNTNTWT
+1030 NASSATFDKITNTWT
-1045 IVATAGSGDTF
+1045 IVATAGSGDSY
-1056 GCGLALNATGQN
+1056 GCGLKLDATGEH

-1130 YWFKWSNTAA
+1130 YWFKWSNTDA

-1145 VDLYDT
+1145 VDLYD
-1151 SNFGVKMKSETS
+1151 SSHFGVKMTSETS

-1170 NIQGEIGNIPTEWRP
+1170 NIQGEIGNVPTEWTP
-1185 APEDIATSDS
+1185 APEDMATADR
-1195 VTSLATR
+1195 VTSLTTR
-1202 VQTAEQTLTK
+1202 VQKAEQKLTK
-1212 DGITNIVGD
+1212 DGITSIVGD
-1221 YYATGSNVDAKLDNL
+1221 YYAAGNATRDA
-1236 VVGSTNLLPK
+1236 
-1246 TDYSKENSKS
+1246 
-1256 IYTAS
+1256 
-1261 NGGTLSR
+1261 LSR
-1268 KKYDFGNSLES
+1268 IEQK
-1279 DKFIRGDWV
+1279 
-1288 LYNTL
+1288 
-1293 DIASAISGNKE
+1293 
-1304 YSRTK
+1304 
-1309 WPNITL
+1309 
-1315 EPNTEYTLSM
+1315 
-1325 WMYKNSNCGR
+1325 
-1335 CYFSVYPMLADGSQG
+1335 
-1350 NIVCRSSDVTEY
+1350 
-1362 TGGFVKVVKTFNT
+1362 
-1375 GSSSTTFS
+1375 
-1383 VRFYNRYDTSKT
+1383 
-1395 TGNSNVYI
+1395 
-1403 YHPKLEKGN
+1403 
-1412 KATDWSPA
+1412 
-1420 PEDIKSQFNSVT
+1420 
-1432 KSISEIKQTADSVTT
+1432 ADSVTT

-1480 TESCIIYTK
+1480 TESCIIYSK

-1514 TGFMYHTLTS
+1514 TGYMYHTLTS

-1540 AENNVKGWQVDIRY
+1540 AEGSVKGWEVVIRY
-1554 YDANSKLLANQV
+1554 YDANSNLLANQV
-1566 IFDSSTHSAGH
+1566 IFDNSTHSAGH
-1577 LVSTFTSKNIDANMV
+1577 LVSTFTSKNLDANMV

-1617 EKGNTPTQ
+1617 EKGNIATG

-1690 GFYSNNTSDNNCCI
+1690 GFYSNNTSDNSCCI
-1704 GTQRMVVSPGKTY
+1704 GTQQMVVSPGKTY
-1717 SISFWAYCEPNVVDP
+1717 SISFWAYCEPNVVNP
-1732 HVVAKCSDSNNE
+1732 HVIAKCSDSNNE

-1749 SLCNLKLGN
+1749 KLCDLKLGN

-1784 HQKNHTQNTNYV
+1784 HQKNHTQTQNYV

-1846 NSSALNFYN
+1846 NSRALNFYN
-1855 SSGILY
+1855 SSGVLY

-1913 DTSYQVWVVA
+1913 DSSYQVWVVA

-1969 TDGYLCVKGDN
+1969 TDGHLCVKGDSY
-1980 HVELAIQVGSTGYN
+1980 VELSIQVGNTGYN

-2005 YKKLDIWGRLDM
+2005 YKKLDVWGRLDM

-2042 TASTNEETYSD
+2042 TSSTNEETYSD

-2191 NNIYTVTDN
+2191 NNTDTVINN

>member
-25 STVYGTAVEYNGQM
+25 STVYGTTVEYEGQM

-136 NELNAVSATVR
+136 NELNAVSASVR

-170 AYEATIEHLQASKA
+170 AANAKIDDLYASKA

-275 QFKDQNGK
+275 QFKDETGT

-302 QDGTGILLDE
+302 QNGTGVLLDE

-342 ISSVITQINGSST
+342 ISSVITQINGNST

-415 ETLVANTTITKE
+415 ETLVSNTTITKE

-505 TDDSVTYGTASC
+505 TDNSITYGTASC

-533 QGMKGDTGNSGVG
+533 QGTKGDTGNSGVG

-581 KYLWNYEKVDYTN
+581 KYLWNYEKVEYTN

-703 GENGKTYYTWIKYAD
+703 GKNGTTTYTWIKYAD

-742 TSTESNTASDYTWSL
+742 TPTESNTASDYTWSL

-772 SNGKTTYTWIKY
+772 KNGTTTYTWIKY

-812 ATESTT
+812 KTESTT

-823 WSLFKGDT
+823 WSLFKGDKGDT
-831 GPQGPQG
+831 GAQGPKGDKG

-923 VKEVRSKQAEYK
+923 VKEVTDKQAEYK

-947 TTTTANAAKTQASTN
+947 TTTTANEAKTQASTN

-968 MSTTLTST
+968 MSTTLTQT
-976 TNTANDALNKATKS
+976 TTTANNALNKATKA
-990 QQNLDEFKTTVS
+990 QQNLDGFKTTVS

-1045 IVATAGSGDTF
+1045 IVAKAGSGDSF
-1056 GCGLALNATGQN
+1056 GCGLKLDATGEH

-1089 CTVNADINTYA
+1089 CTVYADINTYA
-1100 KSGSSWA
+1100 KSGSSWN
-1107 GNDNDTD
+1107 GNDNDTG
-1114 RSSVTK
+1114 RSSTTK
-1120 SITTPNQWVK
+1120 NITTPNQWVK
-1130 YWFKWSNTAA
+1130 YWFKWSNTDA

-1151 SNFGVKMKSETS
+1151 THFGVKMTSETS

-1170 NIQGEIGNIPTEWRP
+1170 NIQGEIGNVPTEWTP
-1185 APEDIATSDS
+1185 APEDMATSDS
-1195 VTSLATR
+1195 VTSLSTR
-1202 VQTAEQTLTK
+1202 VKKAEQKLTK
-1212 DGITNIVGD
+1212 DGITSIVGD
-1221 YYATGSNVDAKLDNL
+1221 YYAAGNATRDA
-1236 VVGSTNLLPK
+1236 
-1246 TDYSKENSKS
+1246 
-1256 IYTAS
+1256 
-1261 NGGTLSR
+1261 LSR
-1268 KKYDFGNSLES
+1268 IEQK
-1279 DKFIRGDWV
+1279 
-1288 LYNTL
+1288 
-1293 DIASAISGNKE
+1293 
-1304 YSRTK
+1304 
-1309 WPNITL
+1309 
-1315 EPNTEYTLSM
+1315 
-1325 WMYKNSNCGR
+1325 
-1335 CYFSVYPMLADGSQG
+1335 
-1350 NIVCRSSDVTEY
+1350 
-1362 TGGFVKVVKTFNT
+1362 
-1375 GSSSTTFS
+1375 
-1383 VRFYNRYDTSKT
+1383 
-1395 TGNSNVYI
+1395 
-1403 YHPKLEKGN
+1403 
-1412 KATDWSPA
+1412 
-1420 PEDIKSQFNSVT
+1420 
-1432 KSISEIKQTADSVTT
+1432 ADSVTT
-1447 TVSNMKIG
+1447 TVSNLKIG
-1455 GTNLLLNTQF
+1455 GTNLILNTQF

-1514 TGFMYHTLTS
+1514 TGYMYQTLTS

-1534 LSLDLE
+1534 LSLDLD
-1540 AENNVKGWQVDIRY
+1540 AENNVKGWTVCLRY
-1554 YDANSKLLANQV
+1554 YDTNSKMIAEQIL
-1566 IFDSSTHSAGH
+1566 FDNTTDNEGH
-1577 LVSTFTSKNIDANMV
+1577 LKRTFTSKNIDANMV

-1600 SNNGASGYLLI
+1600 STNGNSGYLLI
-1611 VGNLML
+1611 VGNIML

-1690 GFYSNNTSDNNCCI
+1690 GFYSKNTSDNNCCI
-1704 GTQRMVVSPGKTY
+1704 GTQPMVVSPGKTY
-1717 SISFWAYCEPNVVDP
+1717 SISFWAYCEPNVVHP
-1732 HVVAKCSDSNNE
+1732 YVIAKCSDSNNE

-1749 SLCNLKLGN
+1749 SLCNLKLG
-1758 ANDKKWYKYKI
+1758 DPQGTKWYKYKI

-1784 HQKNHTQNTNYV
+1784 HQENHTQNANYV

-1846 NSSALNFYN
+1846 NSRALNFYN
-1855 SSGILY
+1855 PSGVLY

-1875 TYVGFLGH
+1875 TYVGFIGH
-1883 TSWVNTNE
+1883 TAWTNTNE

-1899 YNQTVALTGKVNSS
+1899 YNQTVSLTGKVNSS
-1913 DTSYQVWVVA
+1913 DTNYQVWVVA
-1923 SPLDKT
+1923 SPSEKT

-1980 HVELAIQVGSTGYN
+1980 HVELAIQVGNTGYN

-2042 TASTNEETYSD
+2042 TSSTNEETYSD

-2191 NNIYTVTDN
+2191 NNTDTVINN

>member
-25 STVYGTAVEYNGQM
+25 STVYGTTVEYEGQM

-94 NLNDIGTQITEF
+94 NLTDIGTQITEF

-157 TLIAEKANISDLT
+157 TLIAEKANITDLT
-170 AYEATIEHLQASKA
+170 AANAKIDDLYASKA

-222 ILTADNTTIDNA
+222 ILTSDNTTIDNA

-246 DKITSGTVNTNN
+246 DKITSGTVNTNK

-275 QFKDQNGK
+275 QFKDETGT

-302 QDGTGILLDE
+302 QNGTGVLLDE

-342 ISSVITQINGSST
+342 ISSVITQINGNST

-505 TDDSVTYGTASC
+505 TDNSVTYGTASC

-527 QGPQGP
+527 QGPQGS
-533 QGMKGDTGNSGVG
+533 KGDTGDSGVG

-576 VSSDK
+576 VSKDK

-691 GDIGPQGVQGPA
+691 GDTGPQGVQGPA
-703 GENGKTYYTWIKYAD
+703 GKDGKAYYTWIKYAD

-772 SNGKTTYTWIKY
+772 KNGKTTYTWIKYSDNADGTGLYDTPKSTTKYIGIATNKTTATESTTKTDYTWSLFKGDKGDTGAQGPKGDKGDIGPQGVQGPAGKDGKTYYTWIKYADSSTGSGMSNDPTGKTYIGFAYNKTTSAESNTASDYTWSLIKGDKGDTGVQGPAGKNGKTTYTWIKY

-923 VKEVRSKQAEYK
+923 VKEVRTKQAEYK

-962 KQTIDS
+962 KQTIDE
-968 MSTTLTST
+968 MSSTLTQT
-976 TNTANDALNKATKS
+976 TTTANNALNKATKA
-990 QQNLDEFKTTVS
+990 QQNLDGFKTTVS

-1045 IVATAGSGDTF
+1045 IVAKAGSGDSF
-1056 GCGLALNATGQN
+1056 GCGLKLDATGEH

-1089 CTVNADINTYA
+1089 CTVYADINTYA
-1100 KSGSSWA
+1100 KSGSSWN
-1107 GNDNDTD
+1107 GNDNDTG
-1114 RSSVTK
+1114 RSSTTK
-1120 SITTPNQWVK
+1120 NITTPNQWVK
-1130 YWFKWSNTAA
+1130 YWFKWSNTHAN
-1140 KNTDK
+1140 NTNK

-1151 SNFGVKMKSETS
+1151 THFGVKMTSETS

-1170 NIQGEIGNIPTEWRP
+1170 NIQGEIGNVPTEWRP

-1195 VTSLATR
+1195 VTSLTTR
-1202 VQTAEQTLTK
+1202 VQKAEQKLTK
-1212 DGITNIVGD
+1212 DGITSIVGD
-1221 YYATGSNVDAKLDNL
+1221 YYAAGNATRDA
-1236 VVGSTNLLPK
+1236 
-1246 TDYSKENSKS
+1246 
-1256 IYTAS
+1256 
-1261 NGGTLSR
+1261 LSR
-1268 KKYDFGNSLES
+1268 IEQK
-1279 DKFIRGDWV
+1279 
-1288 LYNTL
+1288 
-1293 DIASAISGNKE
+1293 
-1304 YSRTK
+1304 
-1309 WPNITL
+1309 
-1315 EPNTEYTLSM
+1315 
-1325 WMYKNSNCGR
+1325 
-1335 CYFSVYPMLADGSQG
+1335 
-1350 NIVCRSSDVTEY
+1350 
-1362 TGGFVKVVKTFNT
+1362 
-1375 GSSSTTFS
+1375 
-1383 VRFYNRYDTSKT
+1383 
-1395 TGNSNVYI
+1395 
-1403 YHPKLEKGN
+1403 
-1412 KATDWSPA
+1412 
-1420 PEDIKSQFNSVT
+1420 
-1432 KSISEIKQTADSVTT
+1432 ADSVTT
-1447 TVSNMKIG
+1447 TVSNLKVG

-1465 EGAVANGRSFPNWII
+1465 EGAVAGTRTLPYWLI
-1480 TESCIIYTK
+1480 TESCIIYGN

-1497 MNTMYLGNENAN
+1497 MNTMYLGNDNAN

-1514 TGFMYHTLTS
+1514 TGYMYQTLTS

-1534 LSLDLE
+1534 LSLELV
-1540 AENNVKGWQVDIRY
+1540 AENNVKGWEVVIRY

-1566 IFDSSTHSAGH
+1566 IFDNTTDSKGY
-1577 LVSTFTSKNIDANMV
+1577 LKRTFTSKNIDANMV

-1600 SNNGASGYLLI
+1600 STNGASGYLLV
-1611 VGNLML
+1611 VGNIML

-1658 LVANGSPT
+1658 LVANGAPK

-1704 GTQRMVVSPGKTY
+1704 GSQWMVVSPGKTY
-1717 SISFWAYCEPNVVDP
+1717 SISFWAYCEPNVVNP
-1732 HVVAKCSDSNNE
+1732 YVVAKCGDSNYE
-1744 NYQYP
+1744 NLQYP
-1749 SLCNLKLGN
+1749 SLCELKLGN

-1784 HQKNHTQNTNYV
+1784 HQRNHTQNANYV

-1846 NSSALNFYN
+1846 NSRALNFYN
-1855 SSGILY
+1855 PSGILY

-1913 DTSYQVWVVA
+1913 DSSYQVWVVA

-1969 TDGYLCVKGDN
+1969 TEGYLCVKGDN
-1980 HVELAIQVGSTGYN
+1980 HVELAIQVGNTGYN

-2042 TASTNEETYSD
+2042 TSSTNEETYSD

-2058 ITDIFSVQSPT
+2058 ITNIFPVQSPT

-2191 NNIYTVTDN
+2191 NNTDTVINN

>member
-25 STVYGTAVEYNGQM
+25 STVYGTTVEYDGQM

-94 NLNDIGTQITEF
+94 NLDDIGSQITEF
-106 EVVIADKVSTKDFEA
+106 EIVIADKVSTKDFEA

-136 NELNAVSATVR
+136 NQLNAVSASVR

-157 TLIAEKANISDLT
+157 TLIADKANITDLT
-170 AYEATIEHLQASKA
+170 AANAKIDDLYANKA
-184 DITELNAATA
+184 DIGDLNAATA

-199 NANLGKISTLIGGD
+199 NADVAKISTLIGGD

-246 DKITSGTVNTNN
+246 DKITSGTVDTNK

-275 QFKDQNGK
+275 QFKDQNGN

-290 DAQGNFT
+290 DAEGNFT

-302 QDGTGILLDE
+302 QDGVGILLDE

-331 DNANISGTKLD
+331 DNANISGGKLD
-342 ISSVITQINGSST
+342 ISSVITEINGNST
-355 SINSSVIKFDDTG
+355 AINSSVIKFDDTG
-368 QSLLVAFNSLKETVS
+368 QSLLVAFNSLKDTVS
-383 SIEELTINGD
+383 EIKDVAIDGD
-393 LAGVM
+393 LSGVM
-398 EQVKT
+398 EQVKS

-415 ETLVANTTITKE
+415 EALVSNTTITKE
-427 NGQVVQLKDDYSSTK
+427 NGEVVQLKDDYAVTK
-442 QTVNEISTKIGTLET
+442 QTVGEITNKIGTLET

-505 TDDSVTYGTASC
+505 TDNSVTYGTASC

-527 QGPQGP
+527 QGPQGS
-533 QGMKGDTGNSGVG
+533 KGDTGDSGVG

-703 GENGKTYYTWIKYAD
+703 GKDGKAYYTWIKYAD

-742 TSTESNTASDYTWSL
+742 TPTESNTASDYTWSL
-757 IKGEKGDTGVQGPAG
+757 IKGDKGDTGVQGPAG
-772 SNGKTTYTWIKY
+772 KNGTTTYTWIKY

-823 WSLFKGDT
+823 WSLFKGDKGDT
-831 GPQGPQG
+831 GAQGP
-838 SKGDTG
+838 KGDTG
-844 SQGPKGDKGATG
+844 SKGDTG

-865 TPQWYLSTSNTTQTG
+865 SPQWYLSTSNTTQTG
-880 GSWQDTMPT
+880 GSWKDTMPT
-889 VTSGKYMW
+889 VVSGKYMW

-923 VKEVRSKQAEYK
+923 VKEVHSKQAEFK
-935 QTLDEVS
+935 ETLDGIS
-942 STLTQ
+942 
-947 TTTTANAAKTQASTN
+947 A
-962 KQTIDS
+962 
-968 MSTTLTST
+968 
-976 TNTANDALNKATKS
+976 
-990 QQNLDEFKTTVS
+990 TVS
-1002 ETYTT
+1002 EHT
-1007 KTDFNNL
+1007 
-1014 SIGGRNLIR
+1014 
-1023 AKDVKNR
+1023 
-1030 NASSATFDKNTNTWT
+1030 SS
-1045 IVATAGSGDTF
+1045 
-1056 GCGLALNATGQN
+1056 L
-1068 SICVPYGKTY
+1068 
-1078 VFSCEIKVPRN
+1078 E
-1089 CTVNADINTYA
+1089 
-1100 KSGSSWA
+1100 
-1107 GNDNDTD
+1107 
-1114 RSSVTK
+1114 
-1120 SITTPNQWVK
+1120 
-1130 YWFKWSNTAA
+1130 
-1140 KNTDK
+1140 
-1145 VDLYDT
+1145 
-1151 SNFGVKMKSETS
+1151 
-1163 DMTYYVR
+1163 
-1170 NIQGEIGNIPTEWRP
+1170 
-1185 APEDIATSDS
+1185 S
-1195 VTSLATR
+1195 VTSTVSQHTTDLTGISSKITSLEKNTSGLSKTVAQHTTDLSGVTSKISSLESSASGLNSR
-1202 VQTAEQTLTK
+1202 LQTAENKLTK
-1212 DGITNIVGD
+1212 DGITSIVGD
-1221 YYATGSNVDAKLDNL
+1221 YYAAGNATRDA
-1236 VVGSTNLLPK
+1236 
-1246 TDYSKENSKS
+1246 
-1256 IYTAS
+1256 
-1261 NGGTLSR
+1261 LSR
-1268 KKYDFGNSLES
+1268 IEQK
-1279 DKFIRGDWV
+1279 
-1288 LYNTL
+1288 
-1293 DIASAISGNKE
+1293 
-1304 YSRTK
+1304 
-1309 WPNITL
+1309 
-1315 EPNTEYTLSM
+1315 
-1325 WMYKNSNCGR
+1325 
-1335 CYFSVYPMLADGSQG
+1335 
-1350 NIVCRSSDVTEY
+1350 
-1362 TGGFVKVVKTFNT
+1362 
-1375 GSSSTTFS
+1375 
-1383 VRFYNRYDTSKT
+1383 
-1395 TGNSNVYI
+1395 
-1403 YHPKLEKGN
+1403 
-1412 KATDWSPA
+1412 
-1420 PEDIKSQFNSVT
+1420 
-1432 KSISEIKQTADSVTT
+1432 ADSVTT
-1447 TVSNMKIG
+1447 TVSNLKVG
-1455 GTNLLLNTQF
+1455 GSNLLLNTQF
-1465 EGAVANGRSFPNWII
+1465 EGAVAGTRTLPYWLI
-1480 TESCIIYTK
+1480 TESCIIYGN

-1497 MNTMYLGNENAN
+1497 MNTMYLGNDNAN

-1514 TGFMYHTLTS
+1514 TGYMYQTLTS

-1534 LSLDLE
+1534 LSLELV
-1540 AENNVKGWQVDIRY
+1540 AENNVKGWEVVIRY

-1566 IFDSSTHSAGH
+1566 IFDNSTHSAGH

-1600 SNNGASGYLLI
+1600 STNGDSGYLLI
-1611 VGNLML
+1611 VGNIML
-1617 EKGNTPTQ
+1617 EKGNIATG

-1634 SKSIVTQTANE
+1634 SKSLVTQTANE

-1690 GFYSNNTSDNNCCI
+1690 GFYSNKPSENNCCI
-1704 GTQRMVVSPGKTY
+1704 GTQWMVVSPGKTY
-1717 SISFWAYCEPNVVDP
+1717 SISFWAYCEPNVVNP
-1732 HVVAKCSDSNNE
+1732 YVVAKCGDSNYE
-1744 NYQYP
+1744 NLQYP
-1749 SLCNLKLGN
+1749 SLCELKLGDPN
-1758 ANDKKWYKYKI
+1758 GTKWYKYKI
-1769 NWTAPSGIT
+1769 NWTVPSGIT

-1784 HQKNHTQNTNYV
+1784 HQRNHTVDANYV

-1818 FEEVESNT
+1818 FEEIESNT

-1855 SSGILY
+1855 SSNMLY
-1861 AQVDGGKYHFWNDS
+1861 AQVDGGKYHFWNGS
-1875 TYVGFLGH
+1875 TYVGFIGH
-1883 TSWVNTNE
+1883 TAWVNTNE

-1899 YNQTVALTGKVNSS
+1899 YNQTVSLTGKVNSS
-1913 DTSYQVWVVA
+1913 DTNYQVWVVA
-1923 SPLDKT
+1923 SPSEKT

-1969 TDGYLCVKGDN
+1969 TDGYLCVKGDSY
-1980 HVELAIQVGSTGYN
+1980 VELSIQVGNTGYN
-1994 GLVITEIGENP
+1994 GLVISEIGENP

-2042 TASTNEETYSD
+2042 TSSTNEETYSD

-2179 LIVKDD
+2179 LIIEDD
-2185 GGSILE
+2185 SGSILE
-2191 NNIYTVTDN
+2191 NNTDTVINN

>member
-25 STVYGTAVEYNGQM
+25 STVYGTTVEYDGQM

-94 NLNDIGTQITEF
+94 NLDDIGSQITEF
-106 EVVIADKVSTKDFEA
+106 EIVIADKVSTKDFEA

-136 NELNAVSATVR
+136 NELNAVSASVR
-147 NLEAENANIQ
+147 DLEAENANIQ
-157 TLIAEKANISDLT
+157 TLISNKANIADLT
-170 AYEATIEHLQASKA
+170 AANAKIDDLYANKA
-184 DITELNAATA
+184 NVGDLEAATA

-199 NANLGKISTLIGGD
+199 NADVAKISTLIGGD

-222 ILTADNTTIDNA
+222 ILTSDNTTIDNA

-246 DKITSGTVNTNN
+246 DKITSGTVNTNK

-275 QFKDQNGK
+275 QFKDETGT

-302 QDGTGILLDE
+302 QNGTGVLLDE

-383 SIEELTINGD
+383 SIEELTIDGD

-415 ETLVANTTITKE
+415 ETLVTNTTITKE
-427 NGQVVQLKDDYSSTK
+427 NGEVVQLKDDYAVTK
-442 QTVNEISTKIGTLET
+442 QTVGEITNKIGTLET

-505 TDDSVTYGTASC
+505 TDNSVTYGTASC

-527 QGPQGP
+527 QGPQGS
-533 QGMKGDTGNSGVG
+533 KGDTGDSGVG

-576 VSSDK
+576 VSKDK

-703 GENGKTYYTWIKYAD
+703 GKDGKAYYTWIKYAD

-725 SNDPTGKTYI
+725 SNDPTGKSYI
-735 GFAYNKT
+735 GLAHNKT

-823 WSLFKGDT
+823 WSLFKGD
-831 GPQGPQG
+831 
-838 SKGDTG
+838 KGDTG
-844 SQGPKGDKGATG
+844 SQGPKGDKGDTGPQGVQGPAGKDGKTYYTWIKYADSSTGSGMSNDPTGKSYIGFAYNKTTPTESNTASDYTWSLIKGDKGDTGVQGPAGKNGTTTYTWIKYSDNADGTGLYDTPKSTTKYIGIATNKTTATESTTKTDYTWSLFKGDKGDTGSQGPKGDTGSKGDTG

-865 TPQWYLSTSNTTQTG
+865 SPQWYLSTSNTTQTG
-880 GSWQDTMPT
+880 GSWKDTMPT
-889 VTSGKYMW
+889 VVSGKYMW

-923 VKEVRSKQAEYK
+923 VKEVHSKQAEFK
-935 QTLDEVS
+935 ETLDGIS
-942 STLTQ
+942 
-947 TTTTANAAKTQASTN
+947 A
-962 KQTIDS
+962 
-968 MSTTLTST
+968 
-976 TNTANDALNKATKS
+976 
-990 QQNLDEFKTTVS
+990 TVS
-1002 ETYTT
+1002 EHT
-1007 KTDFNNL
+1007 
-1014 SIGGRNLIR
+1014 
-1023 AKDVKNR
+1023 
-1030 NASSATFDKNTNTWT
+1030 SS
-1045 IVATAGSGDTF
+1045 
-1056 GCGLALNATGQN
+1056 L
-1068 SICVPYGKTY
+1068 
-1078 VFSCEIKVPRN
+1078 E
-1089 CTVNADINTYA
+1089 
-1100 KSGSSWA
+1100 
-1107 GNDNDTD
+1107 
-1114 RSSVTK
+1114 
-1120 SITTPNQWVK
+1120 
-1130 YWFKWSNTAA
+1130 
-1140 KNTDK
+1140 
-1145 VDLYDT
+1145 
-1151 SNFGVKMKSETS
+1151 
-1163 DMTYYVR
+1163 
-1170 NIQGEIGNIPTEWRP
+1170 
-1185 APEDIATSDS
+1185 S
-1195 VTSLATR
+1195 VTSTVSQHTTDLTGISSKITSLEKNTSGLSKTVAQHTTDLSGVTSKISSLESSASGLNSR
-1202 VQTAEQTLTK
+1202 LQTAENKLTK
-1212 DGITNIVGD
+1212 DGITSIVGD
-1221 YYATGSNVDAKLDNL
+1221 YYAAGKATRDA
-1236 VVGSTNLLPK
+1236 
-1246 TDYSKENSKS
+1246 
-1256 IYTAS
+1256 
-1261 NGGTLSR
+1261 LSR
-1268 KKYDFGNSLES
+1268 IEQK
-1279 DKFIRGDWV
+1279 
-1288 LYNTL
+1288 
-1293 DIASAISGNKE
+1293 
-1304 YSRTK
+1304 
-1309 WPNITL
+1309 
-1315 EPNTEYTLSM
+1315 
-1325 WMYKNSNCGR
+1325 
-1335 CYFSVYPMLADGSQG
+1335 
-1350 NIVCRSSDVTEY
+1350 
-1362 TGGFVKVVKTFNT
+1362 
-1375 GSSSTTFS
+1375 
-1383 VRFYNRYDTSKT
+1383 
-1395 TGNSNVYI
+1395 
-1403 YHPKLEKGN
+1403 
-1412 KATDWSPA
+1412 
-1420 PEDIKSQFNSVT
+1420 
-1432 KSISEIKQTADSVTT
+1432 ADSVTT
-1447 TVSNMKIG
+1447 TVSNLKVG

-1465 EGAVANGRSFPNWII
+1465 EGAVAGTRTLPYWLI
-1480 TESCIIYTK
+1480 TESCIIYGN

-1497 MNTMYLGNENAN
+1497 MNTMYLGNDNAN

-1514 TGFMYHTLTS
+1514 TGYMYQTLTS

-1534 LSLDLE
+1534 LSLELV
-1540 AENNVKGWQVDIRY
+1540 AENNVKGWEVVIRY

-1566 IFDSSTHSAGH
+1566 IFDNSTHSAGH

-1600 SNNGASGYLLI
+1600 STNGNSGYLLI

-1658 LVANGSPT
+1658 LVANGAPK

-1690 GFYSNNTSDNNCCI
+1690 GFYSKNTSDNNCCI
-1704 GTQRMVVSPGKTY
+1704 GSQWMVVSPGKTY
-1717 SISFWAYCEPNVVDP
+1717 SISFWAYCEPNVVNP
-1732 HVVAKCSDSNNE
+1732 YVVAKCGDSNYE
-1744 NYQYP
+1744 NLQYP
-1749 SLCNLKLGN
+1749 SLCELKLGDPN
-1758 ANDKKWYKYKI
+1758 GTKWYKYKI

-1784 HQKNHTQNTNYV
+1784 HQRNHTVNANYV

-1806 GKDIFPTKWYPR
+1806 GRDIFPTKWYPR

-1855 SSGILY
+1855 PSGILY

-1913 DTSYQVWVVA
+1913 DSSYQVWVVA

-1952 YGSSAHT
+1952 YGSSAHN

-1969 TDGYLCVKGDN
+1969 TEGYLCVKGDN
-1980 HVELAIQVGSTGYN
+1980 HVELAIQVGNTGYN

-2042 TASTNEETYSD
+2042 TSSTNEETYSD

-2191 NNIYTVTDN
+2191 NNTDTVINN

>member
-25 STVYGTAVEYNGQM
+25 STVYGTAVEYEGQM

-136 NELNAVSATVR
+136 NDLNAVSASVR

-157 TLIAEKANISDLT
+157 TLIADKANITDLT
-170 AYEATIEHLQASKA
+170 AANAKIDDLYASKA

-246 DKITSGTVNTNN
+246 DKITSGTVDTNK

-275 QFKDQNGK
+275 QFKDETGT

-302 QDGTGILLDE
+302 QNGTGVLLDE

-342 ISSVITQINGSST
+342 ISSVITQINGNST

-442 QTVNEISTKIGTLET
+442 QTVSEITNKLGTLET

-492 QGKYMWQRMKYTY
+492 QEKYMWQRMKYTY
-505 TDDSVTYGTASC
+505 TDNSVTYGTASC

-527 QGPQGP
+527 QGPQGS
-533 QGMKGDTGNSGVG
+533 KGDTGDSGVG

-691 GDIGPQGVQGPA
+691 GDKGDTGPQGVQGPA
-703 GENGKTYYTWIKYAD
+703 GKDGKAYYTWIKYADSSTGSGMSNDPTGKSYIGFAYNKTTSTESNTASDYTWSLIKGEKGDTGVQGPAGKNGKTTYTWIKYSDNADGTGLYDTPKSTTKYIGIATNKTTATESTTKTDYTWSLFKGDKGDKGAKGDKGDKGDTGPQGVQGPAGKNGTTTYTWIKYAD

-772 SNGKTTYTWIKY
+772 KNGKTTYTWIKY

-823 WSLFKGDT
+823 WSLFKGDK
-831 GPQGPQG
+831 GDKGDKGPQG

-865 TPQWYLSTSNTTQTG
+865 TPQWYLSTSNSTQTG

-947 TTTTANAAKTQASTN
+947 TTTTANAAKTQASAN
-962 KQTIDS
+962 KQTLDEVS
-968 MSTTLTST
+968 STLTQT
-976 TNTANDALNKATKS
+976 TTTANNALNKATKA
-990 QQNLDEFKTTVS
+990 QQNLDGFKTTVS

-1045 IVATAGSGDTF
+1045 IVATAGSGDSY
-1056 GCGLALNATGQN
+1056 GCGLKLDATGEH

-1100 KSGSSWA
+1100 KSGSSWS

-1130 YWFKWSNTAA
+1130 YWFKWSNTDA

-1145 VDLYDT
+1145 VDLYD
-1151 SNFGVKMKSETS
+1151 SSHFGVKMTSETS

-1170 NIQGEIGNIPTEWRP
+1170 NIQGEIGNVPTEWRP
-1185 APEDIATSDS
+1185 APEDMATADR
-1195 VTSLATR
+1195 VTSLTTR
-1202 VQTAEQTLTK
+1202 VQKAEQKLTK
-1212 DGITNIVGD
+1212 DGITSIVGD
-1221 YYATGSNVDAKLDNL
+1221 YYAAGNATRDA
-1236 VVGSTNLLPK
+1236 
-1246 TDYSKENSKS
+1246 
-1256 IYTAS
+1256 
-1261 NGGTLSR
+1261 LSR
-1268 KKYDFGNSLES
+1268 IEQK
-1279 DKFIRGDWV
+1279 
-1288 LYNTL
+1288 
-1293 DIASAISGNKE
+1293 
-1304 YSRTK
+1304 
-1309 WPNITL
+1309 
-1315 EPNTEYTLSM
+1315 
-1325 WMYKNSNCGR
+1325 
-1335 CYFSVYPMLADGSQG
+1335 
-1350 NIVCRSSDVTEY
+1350 
-1362 TGGFVKVVKTFNT
+1362 
-1375 GSSSTTFS
+1375 
-1383 VRFYNRYDTSKT
+1383 
-1395 TGNSNVYI
+1395 
-1403 YHPKLEKGN
+1403 
-1412 KATDWSPA
+1412 
-1420 PEDIKSQFNSVT
+1420 
-1432 KSISEIKQTADSVTT
+1432 ADSVTT

-1455 GTNLLLNTQF
+1455 GTNLILNTQF
-1465 EGAVANGRSFPNWII
+1465 EGAVAGTRTLPYWLI
-1480 TESCIIYTK
+1480 TESCIIYGK

-1497 MNTMYLGNENAN
+1497 MNTMYLGNDNAN

-1514 TGFMYHTLTS
+1514 TGYMYQTLTS

-1534 LSLDLE
+1534 LSLELV
-1540 AENNVKGWQVDIRY
+1540 AENNVKGWEVVIRY

-1566 IFDSSTHSAGH
+1566 IFDNSTHSAGH
-1577 LVSTFTSKNIDANMV
+1577 LVSTFTSKNLDANMV

-1600 SNNGASGYLLI
+1600 SNNGANGYLLI
-1611 VGNLML
+1611 VGNIML

-1690 GFYSNNTSDNNCCI
+1690 GFYSNNTSDNSCCI
-1704 GTQRMVVSPGKTY
+1704 GTQQMVVSPGKTY
-1717 SISFWAYCEPNVVDP
+1717 SISFWAYCEPNVVNP
-1732 HVVAKCSDSNNE
+1732 HVIAKCSDSNNE

-1749 SLCNLKLGN
+1749 KLCDLKLGN

-1784 HQKNHTQNTNYV
+1784 HQKNHTQNANYV

-1806 GKDIFPTKWYPR
+1806 GRDIFPTKWYPR

-1913 DTSYQVWVVA
+1913 DSSYQVWVVA

-1980 HVELAIQVGSTGYN
+1980 HVELAIQVGNNGYN

-2042 TASTNEETYSD
+2042 TSSTNEETYSD

-2109 HVNITCTN
+2109 HINITCTN

-2191 NNIYTVTDN
+2191 NNTDTVINN